1 LNLSDA
7 QLVIAR
13 ERGFANWARLK
24 KHIETP
30 ALADTLSLPLHERI
44 DDETFRRAVDLV
56 DAGEVEGLRAH
67 LKAYP
72 NLVRQRV
79 TLEGGNYFQNPTLLA
94 FVAENPIR
102 RGTLPGN
109 IVEVAR
115 VILHAGAKADQA
127 ALNETLALLCTGRV
141 ARECGVQLPLIDLL
155 CKYSADPDFA
165 VLPALAH
172 GEFEAVGT
180 LIRNG
185 ARINLPVA
193 AGLGRLEEYQALI
206 ATAKTDDRHRAL
218 ALASQFG
225 HTAIVRLLLDAGED
239 PGRYNPVGF
248 HSHSTPLHQAAAAG
262 HDETV
267 RLLVEHGARLD
278 AKDTMWQA
286 TAADW
291 AKHEDRKE
299 VERYLR
305 ELDSTNDEQK

>member
-1 LNLSDA
+1 
-7 QLVIAR
+7 
-13 ERGFANWARLK
+13 
-24 KHIETP
+24 
-30 ALADTLSLPLHERI
+30 
-44 DDETFRRAVDLV
+44 
-56 DAGEVEGLRAH
+56 
-67 LKAYP
+67 
-72 NLVRQRV
+72 
-79 TLEGGNYFQNPTLLA
+79 
-94 FVAENPIR
+94 
-102 RGTLPGN
+102 
-109 IVEVAR
+109 
-115 VILHAGAKADQA
+115 
-127 ALNETLALLCTGRV
+127 
-141 ARECGVQLPLIDLL
+141 VQLPLIDLL
-155 CKYSADPDFA
+155 CEYCADPDSA

-172 GEFEAVGT
+172 GEFEAVGA

-185 ARINLPVA
+185 ARINVPVA

-206 ATAKTDDRHRAL
+206 ATAKADDRHRAL

-225 HTAIVRLLLDAGED
+225 HAAIVRLLLDMGED